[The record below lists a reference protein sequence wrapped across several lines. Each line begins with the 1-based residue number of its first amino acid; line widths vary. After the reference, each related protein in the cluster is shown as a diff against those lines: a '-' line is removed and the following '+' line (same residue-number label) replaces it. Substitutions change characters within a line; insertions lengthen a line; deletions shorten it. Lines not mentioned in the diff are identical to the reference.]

1 MALQIL
7 FNFILA
13 LCWMFLIN
21 DYSAVSFLSGYAIGL
36 FSLFLL
42 RRFFQRRFYLINI
55 WAIIVLLF
63 IFIKELLLA
72 NLAVLKT
79 ILSPTLNNK
88 PGIFAFKTELTAD
101 WEITTL
107 ANLITLT
114 PGTLVVDISDDRS
127 TLYIHAVDIDDA
139 EQSIN
144 DIRHSFEKAIK
155 EVSR

>member
-42 RRFFQRRFYLINI
+42 RRFFQQRFYLINI

-79 ILSPTLNNK
+79 ILSPTLKNK

-139 EQSIN
+139 EQAIN

>member
-21 DYSAVSFLSGYAIGL
+21 DYSAVGFLSGYAIGL

-42 RRFFQRRFYLINI
+42 RRFFKQRFYLINI

-79 ILSPTLNNK
+79 ILSPTLKNK
-88 PGIFAFKTELTAD
+88 PGIFAFETELTAD

-114 PGTLVVDISDDRS
+114 PGTLVVDISEDRS

-139 EQSIN
+139 EQAIN

>member
-7 FNFILA
+7 LNVILA
-13 LCWMFLIN
+13 LCWMFLNN
-21 DYSAVSFLSGYAIGL
+21 DPTAVGFITGYAMGL

-42 RRFFQRRFYLINI
+42 RRFFPRRFYVLNI
-55 WAIIVLLF
+55 WAIIMLLL

-72 NLAVLKT
+72 NLSVLKT
-79 ILSPTLNNK
+79 ILAPKLKNK
-88 PGIFAFKTELTAD
+88 PGIFAFKTDLKAD

-114 PGTLVVDISDDRS
+114 PGTLVIDISDDRS
-127 TLYIHAVDIDDA
+127 ILYIHAVDIDDA
-139 EQSIN
+139 EKAIY
-144 DIRHSFEKAIK
+144 DIRHSFEETIK